1 MPRESK
7 KSGKTRSAVVT
18 PVEAGRRRVAIEA
31 VTPQIEGGRFA
42 AKRVAGEAVI
52 VEADIFT
59 DGHDATAAELL
70 WRRAAD
76 RDWQRAPML
85 LFDNDRW
92 RGEFPVAHTG
102 RWLYTVR
109 GWVDAFASW
118 RNDLEKRRAA
128 NQGGPDLA
136 LAFLTGAALIER
148 AEKKVSKADA
158 RILAAMRER
167 LAGSA
172 DDDEKFAAAQDAAL
186 AEIMAGV
193 RDEDLITTYAPELAV
208 TVERERA
215 RYGAWYEMF
224 PRSTRAD
231 GTPGTFDDCIARVP

>member
-1 MPRESK
+1 M
-7 KSGKTRSAVVT
+7 
-18 PVEAGRRRVAIEA
+18 IEA
-31 VTPQIEGGRFA
+31 VTPQIEAGRFA

-59 DGHDATAAELL
+59 DGHDAIAAELL

-76 RDWQRAPML
+76 RSWQHTPMA

-92 RGEFPVAHTG
+92 RGEFTVTQTG
-102 RWLYTVR
+102 HWIYTVR

-118 RNDLEKRRAA
+118 RNDLEKRRAS
-128 NQGGPDLA
+128 NQTGPDLA

-148 AEKKVSKADA
+148 AEKQVAKADA
-158 RILAAMRER
+158 KILAALRER
-167 LAGSA
+167 LSGSA

-186 AEIMAGV
+186 AEIMAGC
-193 RDEDLITTYAPELAV
+193 RDEEVITTYTPELAV

-215 RYGAWYEMF
+215 RYGAW
-224 PRSTRAD
+224 
-231 GTPGTFDDCIARVP
+231 